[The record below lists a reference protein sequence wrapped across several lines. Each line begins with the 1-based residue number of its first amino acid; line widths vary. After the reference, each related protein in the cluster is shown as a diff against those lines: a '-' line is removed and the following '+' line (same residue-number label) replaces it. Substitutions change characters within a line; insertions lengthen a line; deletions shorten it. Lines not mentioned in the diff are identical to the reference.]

1 MLQCKTLGTKQIR
14 KLENDPRKI
23 IEKIIKGV
31 LESVKNVFLEYTNKM
46 RVQPIKSGSFKT

>member
-14 KLENDPRKI
+14 KLEKDPRRI

-46 RVQPIKSGSFKT
+46 RVQAIKSGSFKT

>member
-1 MLQCKTLGTKQIR
+1 MLQCRTLGTKQIR
-14 KLENDPRKI
+14 KLEKDPRKT

-31 LESVKNVFLEYTNKM
+31 LENIKNVFLEYTNKM